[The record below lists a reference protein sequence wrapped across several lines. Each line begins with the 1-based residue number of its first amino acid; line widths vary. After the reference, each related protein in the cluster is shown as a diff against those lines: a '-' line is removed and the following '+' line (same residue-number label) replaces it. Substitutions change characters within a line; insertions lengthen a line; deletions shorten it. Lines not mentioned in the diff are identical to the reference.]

1 VAAAAALGATAL
13 PERLRMLCFALIESS
28 LGDAARKSFEMLPQG
43 QRFFSESQRRSFTQ
57 GEAKGE
63 ARALLLVLERRGFV
77 VSDAKREQI
86 LGCSDLGMLEGWL
99 ARAISSAN
107 IEDVFAD

>member
-1 VAAAAALGATAL
+1 
-13 PERLRMLCFALIESS
+13 MLCFALIESS
-28 LGDAARKSFEMLPQG
+28 LGDAARKSFEMLPEG

-77 VSDAKREQI
+77 VPDAKRDQI
-86 LGCSDLGMLEGWL
+86 LTCSDLGVLEGWL
-99 ARAISSAN
+99 ARAISAATV
-107 IEDVFAD
+107 EDVFAG